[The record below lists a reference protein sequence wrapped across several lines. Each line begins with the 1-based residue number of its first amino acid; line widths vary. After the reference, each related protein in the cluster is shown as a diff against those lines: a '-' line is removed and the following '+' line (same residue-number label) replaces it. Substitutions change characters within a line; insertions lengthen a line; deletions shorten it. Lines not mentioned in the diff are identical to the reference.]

1 MAVHP
6 DYARKRISDFLKSE
20 TDIPKKVIRDLA
32 IKELQNIKQC
42 TNDQKALTN
51 DELKEYI
58 KANYQALKSD
68 SDKIIYELSK
78 EILPTSVFK
87 YFLKQ
92 FGLISLFLVPPFY
105 ICIDY
110 TITALNAGEVLTK
123 AVAGIA
129 SSLLILALMISSVL
143 ASILNKG
150 HSWKEFSSCQL
161 PENCDSDN
169 TFASTISAD

>member
-20 TDIPKKVIRDLA
+20 TDIPKKVIRNIA

-42 TNDQKALTN
+42 TNDQNSITN

-58 KANYQALKSD
+58 KANYQDLKSD

-78 EILPTSVFK
+78 KILPSSVFK

-92 FGLISLFLVPPFY
+92 YGRISLFIVPPFY
-105 ICIDY
+105 IRIDY
-110 TITALNAGEVLTK
+110 TLTAIKLEVDLTK
-123 AVAGIA
+123 AVARIA

-143 ASILNKG
+143 ACILNKG
-150 HSWKEFSSCQL
+150 
-161 PENCDSDN
+161 NR
-169 TFASTISAD
+169 

>member
-20 TDIPKKVIRDLA
+20 TDIPKKVIRNLA

-42 TNDQKALTN
+42 TNDKNSITN

-58 KANYQALKSD
+58 KANYQDLKSD

-78 EILPTSVFK
+78 KILPTSVFK

-105 ICIDY
+105 VCIDY
-110 TITALNAGEVLTK
+110 SITALKVDDELTK

-143 ASILNKG
+143 ASIQNKG
-150 HSWKEFSSCQL
+150 
-161 PENCDSDN
+161 NR
-169 TFASTISAD
+169 

>member
-42 TNDQKALTN
+42 ANDQNTITN
-51 DELKEYI
+51 NELKEYI
-58 KANYQALKSD
+58 KANYQDLKSD

-110 TITALNAGEVLTK
+110 TITALKVDDELTK

-150 HSWKEFSSCQL
+150 
-161 PENCDSDN
+161 NC
-169 TFASTISAD
+169 

>member
-32 IKELQNIKQC
+32 IKELQNIMHC
-42 TNDQKALTN
+42 SNDKEPIRA
-51 DELKEYI
+51 DDLKEYI
-58 KANYQALKSD
+58 KANYQDLKSD

-78 EILPTSVFK
+78 KILPTSVFK

-105 ICIDY
+105 VCIDY
-110 TITALNAGEVLTK
+110 SITALKVDDELTK

-150 HSWKEFSSCQL
+150 
-161 PENCDSDN
+161 NC
-169 TFASTISAD
+169 

>member
-1 MAVHP
+1 MRNNHS
-6 DYARKRISDFLKSE
+6 I
-20 TDIPKKVIRDLA
+20 
-32 IKELQNIKQC
+32 
-42 TNDQKALTN
+42 TN

-68 SDKIIYELSK
+68 SDKIIFELSK

-92 FGLISLFLVPPFY
+92 FGLISLFLVPPLY

-110 TITALNAGEVLTK
+110 TITALKVDDELTK

-143 ASILNKG
+143 ASILNKAN
-150 HSWKEFSSCQL
+150 S
-161 PENCDSDN
+161 
-169 TFASTISAD
+169 

>member
-42 TNDQKALTN
+42 TNDKKEITN
-51 DELKEYI
+51 IELKEYI
-58 KANYQALKSD
+58 KSNYQALKAD
-68 SDKIIYELSK
+68 SDKIIFELSK
-78 EILPTSVFK
+78 EILPTSVFR

-105 ICIDY
+105 VCIDY
-110 TITALNAGEVLTK
+110 TITAFKTEDDLTK
-123 AVAGIA
+123 AGAGIA
-129 SSLLILALMISSVL
+129 SGLLILALMISSVL

-150 HSWKEFSSCQL
+150 NS
-161 PENCDSDN
+161 
-169 TFASTISAD
+169 